1 MYDVIKIKV
10 NNQNVFFFPNH
21 LKLNKDDY
29 VIVEY
34 ENNLWFGICMD
45 KIKRVSKKETLF
57 PLPKVIRKAT
67 YADIRK
73 KEENKKLE
81 KEAMKEAKK
90 LADRLHLNMN
100 FINVFYTFDKK
111 QLYFI
116 YISEERIDFRE
127 LAKKLAQ
134 KYKTRIELR
143 QIGVRDKAKTI
154 GGLGPCGLFLCCHSF
169 LTDFNSVS
177 INMAKNQLLAINID
191 KISGACGRLLCCLK
205 YEDDTYTDIKKKFPK
220 IGSKIKYNGK
230 IVKVIGLN
238 VISDLVKIDDEG
250 NISFI
255 DLKEV
260 KLIRNNHKKKNN
272 DGSH

>member
-177 INMAKNQLLAINID
+177 INMAKNQFLALNPSKIN
-191 KISGACGRLLCCLK
+191 GVCGRLLCCLN
-205 YEDDTYTDIKKKFPK
+205 YEDETYKKLKEDLPK
-220 IGSKIKYNGK
+220 IGSYVKSKEITGK
-230 IVKVIGLN
+230 IVGLD
-238 VISDLVKIDDEG
+238 VFKRTCKI
-250 NISFI
+250 
-255 DLKEV
+255 EV
-260 KLIRNNHKKKNN
+260 EKNN
-272 DGSH
+272 IVEMKCDEVNVTTK